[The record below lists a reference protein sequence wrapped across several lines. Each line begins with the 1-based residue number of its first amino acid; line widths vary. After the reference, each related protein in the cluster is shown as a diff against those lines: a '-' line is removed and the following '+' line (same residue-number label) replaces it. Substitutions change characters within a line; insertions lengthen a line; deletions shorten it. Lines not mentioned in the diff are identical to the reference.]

1 MHVIAALML
10 SAPPLGTAMP
20 DRAGSKVVEDAPAV
34 VVWDDPRRAGELG
47 QLATIWTPLL
57 AGKVP
62 HQSDLEM
69 AVALDIIEQAKL
81 GDEVVAVI
89 GGDAGDNDGGVA
101 GGGPVITLTL
111 LQAPPS
117 VVIPAQASLER
128 VRAYLESILADA
140 VPVRIGVAFRSTGA
154 PNILGVTASRWAP
167 QPVSPSLASMIR
179 AGSAQG
185 TPDDARFLPEPP
197 APYGSGPVANSRI
210 RVMYAAPVSSNRP
223 RFASEDRIYWTY
235 PQLKAA
241 WQFMLPMS
249 TGYDAQIS
257 INTNAAIF
265 QNLDFDPS
273 DGIPAGKYSFEDLLI
288 RQIVQSLGW
297 TCAASANLRQEMSIM
312 DLYRFSADR
321 VSLASDDVAPDTGT
335 GFMVQPPDA
344 FFRLT
349 GCTSSCEDIQAALDS
364 SVATAT
370 PYTDPE
376 LGNYRVDLNPGIMR
390 PLRFNLVDEAF
401 GTLGEQQAFVSQFLP
416 APPANSGFGNNRFGW
431 AVRLQFGG
439 PGIWDDAQLTPP
451 PPPALRTTYTD
462 AFSQEYRTQNVGT
475 NGVAEWAGGLV
486 PAPELWTSLD
496 DGFAGAVNAFA
507 FYDTPG
513 GAVDPMLYAAGSFR
527 SASGV
532 VAERIARW
540 NGVAWEPVGGGFN
553 GTVNALAVFDDGS
566 GEALYAGGIF
576 STAGGVPANRIAK
589 WNGTA
594 WSPVGA
600 GFNNAVNALAVH
612 DDGGGLALYAGGSF
626 ALTVSPPLVP
636 APTVANRI
644 AKWNGTAWTAVG
656 TPPAVPPPGLRQAGL
671 NGPVTALASFD
682 PDGPGAIPARLIAG
696 GSFSAADSSVIV
708 SNIAQWDGA
717 TWSRMGTAGDPGMN
731 AQVWALTSFDPDGAG
746 GVPATMVAGGDFTS
760 AGGVAALRIASWDGT
775 AWTPLGSGANGSVRA
790 LAELDNGV
798 AVMIAAGGDF
808 TSIDGVGANRFAY
821 RNGLLWEAAGDGL
834 SCTVNAIAEDGIG
847 ASWRAIAGGA
857 FSGDFCVLVDFVQ
870 EFPGYTPRLVA
881 MGMAD
886 GLVNLNFVTGV
897 DGNPDPADPLLDDAN
912 SVDLEVPILSNQSAF
927 SSFLVQ
933 VAGPPEIQ
941 YLMGDQQLPQATTYF
956 SRSGITGA
964 PCNPTGDFLSP
975 TELKILGCLGW
986 TINDVPTPKDCP

>member
-1 MHVIAALML
+1 MIHAIAAFVL
-10 SAPPLGTAMP
+10 SAPPLGTTAEERP
-20 DRAGSKVVEDAPAV
+20 ASRGEHSAPAV
-34 VVWDDPRRAGELG
+34 VVWDEPRRAGEMG
-47 QLATIWTPLL
+47 QLATIWTPLI

-69 AVALDIIEQAKL
+69 AVALDMIEQAKL

-89 GGDAGDNDGGVA
+89 GGDAGDHDGGIA
-101 GGGPVITLTL
+101 GGGPTIILTL
-111 LQAPPS
+111 LQAPSS

-128 VRAYLESILADA
+128 VRAYLESILADQ
-140 VPVRIGVAFRSTGA
+140 VSLRIGIAFRSTGA

-197 APYGSGPVANSRI
+197 APYGAGPVANSRM
-210 RVMYAAPVSSNRP
+210 RVMYTAPQSSNRP

-241 WQFMLPMS
+241 WQYALPTS
-249 TGYDAQIS
+249 TSYDAQIS

-273 DGIPAGKYSFEDLLI
+273 DGIPAGKYSFEDLVI

-297 TCAASANLRQEMSIM
+297 TCAASANLRQEMSVM

-321 VSLASDDVAPDTGT
+321 VSLASADVAPDTGT

-349 GCTSSCEDIQAALDS
+349 GCTSSCEDIQSALDS
-364 SVATAT
+364 SVAGAT

-376 LGNYRVDLNPGIMR
+376 LGNYRVDLNPGVMR
-390 PLRFNLVDEAF
+390 PLRFSLVNEAF
-401 GTLGEQQAFVSQFLP
+401 GTLEDQQDFVSQFLP
-416 APPANSGFGNNRFGW
+416 VPPASSGFGNNRFGW

-451 PPPALRTTYTD
+451 PAPALRTTYTD
-462 AFSQEYRTQNVGT
+462 AFSQRYRTQNVGT
-475 NGVAEWAGGLV
+475 NGAAAWAEGAETWS
-486 PAPELWTSLD
+486 SLD
-496 DGFAGAVNAFA
+496 EGFAGAVNAFVR
-507 FYDTPG
+507 FDPVG
-513 GAVDPMLYAAGSFR
+513 PIGPMLYAAGSFR

-540 NGVAWEPVGGGFN
+540 NGSAWEPVGGGFN
-553 GTVNALAVFDDGS
+553 GTVHALAVFDDGS

-576 STAGGVPANRIAK
+576 SSAGGVAANRIAK

-594 WSPVGA
+594 WSAVGA
-600 GFNNAVNALAVH
+600 GFNNAVNALTVH
-612 DDGGGLALYAGGSF
+612 DDGGGLALYAGGAF
-626 ALTVSPPLVP
+626 TLTVNPPRAP

-644 AKWNGTAWTAVG
+644 AKWNGTAWSAVG
-656 TPPAVPPPGLRQAGL
+656 NPPAVPSPGLRQAGL
-671 NGPVTALASFD
+671 NGTVTALDSFD
-682 PDGPGAIPARLIAG
+682 PDGSGPIPATLIAG
-696 GSFSAADSSVIV
+696 GTFSTADSSVIV
-708 SNIAQWDGA
+708 SNIAEWDGTA
-717 TWSRMGTAGDPGMN
+717 WSRLGTVGDPGMN
-731 AQVWALTSFDPDGAG
+731 AQVWALTSFDPDGDG

-775 AWTPLGSGANGSVRA
+775 AWSPLGAGANGSVRA

-808 TSIDGVGANRFAY
+808 TSMDGVSANRFAY

-834 SCTVNAIAEDGIG
+834 SCTVNAITQEGIG
-847 ASWRAIAGGA
+847 PTWRAIAGGA

-870 EFPGYTPRLVA
+870 EYPGYTPRLVA

-897 DGNPDPADPLLDDAN
+897 DGDPNPADPLIDDEN
-912 SVDLEVPILSNQSAF
+912 SVDLEVPILSNQTAF

-933 VAGPPEIQ
+933 VAGPPQTQ

-986 TINDVPTPKDCP
+986 AINDVPTPQDCP